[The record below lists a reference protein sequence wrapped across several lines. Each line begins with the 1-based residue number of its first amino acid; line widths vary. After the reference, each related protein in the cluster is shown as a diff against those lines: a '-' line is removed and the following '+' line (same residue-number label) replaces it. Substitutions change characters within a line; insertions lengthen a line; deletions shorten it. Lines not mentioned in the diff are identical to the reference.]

1 MNDKPTVQPRAD
13 FCDSARPADI
23 RAQVNRAWPP
33 TIVCSDSGWAYCSW
47 HGIDNYNRK
56 CKRCVEALHLT
67 VANDRAAMDD
77 AARRPPAGEIPPI
90 PPLSAEAWSRVWMA
104 DTRSKEMKRLMD
116 QMCGLPRP
124 DLGKAMRE
132 AEEEGSAVRRAMA
145 LLGTA
150 ADDDRLLLD
159 LLCNEIERLR
169 DEHAASGDKH
179 EAQGQIEHLDRENE
193 RLRRELAA
201 MKASRDG
208 WQDQARVWVSTSTEL
223 RRRLGESGSKDGVV
237 KVDPFPDVKPY
248 DDSWPPPSHRPRML
262 P

>member
-1 MNDKPTVQPRAD
+1 MNEQPSIASAEDFHDRQKPLAVGVDMAKGSDFGCVALILGGTAFCSVHGRTHDEACQHCRA
-13 FCDSARPADI
+13 
-23 RAQVNRAWPP
+23 
-33 TIVCSDSGWAYCSW
+33 
-47 HGIDNYNRK
+47 
-56 CKRCVEALHLT
+56 ALCMT

-77 AARRPPAGEIPPI
+77 AMRRPPAGEIPQI
-90 PPLSAEAWSRVWMA
+90 PPLSAEAWSRVGMA

-116 QMCGLPRP
+116 QVCGLPRP

-132 AEEEGSAVRRAMA
+132 AEEEGAAVRRALA
-145 LLGTA
+145 LLGTL

-169 DEHAASGDKH
+169 DEHAASWGKH
-179 EAQGQIEHLDRENE
+179 EAQGQIEHLDRENA

-208 WQDQARVWVSTSTEL
+208 WQDQARVWVSTSAEL
-223 RRRLGESGSKDGVV
+223 RRRLSESGSKDGVV
-237 KVDPFPDVKPY
+237 KIDPFPDVKPY
-248 DDSWPPPSHRPRML
+248 DESWPPPSHRPRML